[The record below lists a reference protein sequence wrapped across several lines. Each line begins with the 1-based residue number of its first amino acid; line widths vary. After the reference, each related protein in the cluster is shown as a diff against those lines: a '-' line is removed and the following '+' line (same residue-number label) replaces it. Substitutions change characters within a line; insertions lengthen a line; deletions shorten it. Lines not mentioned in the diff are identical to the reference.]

1 MTVAD
6 RPIEKLVGIELGG
19 RLLREL
25 VEDEGFEAPM
35 ICACMAANG
44 HFFVLRWTV
53 AKDFAGFDT
62 EVLLDVG
69 PPQRMRLPLTVTIA
83 DSQGKGATFVLD
95 LSGEKKWLH

>member
-1 MTVAD
+1 MED
-6 RPIEKLVGIELGG
+6 QRIERLVKIELAG
-19 RLLREL
+19 RILREL

-53 AKDFAGFDT
+53 AKDFTGFDT
-62 EVLLDVG
+62 EVLFDVG
-69 PPQRMRLPLTVTIA
+69 PPQSVRLPLTVTIA
-83 DSQGKGATFVLD
+83 DSQGKGVTFVLD